1 MGSGYWL
8 LAACNAV
15 VSALLI
21 NAGVAKLV
29 APAPLLQAVAE
40 LVSVPRRGAGELL
53 VRWLGAAELAV
64 AIALLVR
71 PVRSPAGVAAAL
83 LGLCFAAAGL
93 LGVLRGASV
102 PCGCFGGAGRQP
114 LGWANVGFGAVL
126 GAAWPV
132 NALSW
137 RLPSPGYQAV
147 VVALASIA
155 TAAGC
160 LWLDRHLI
168 TPLLRAARAWNSRPG
183 TARTTPARSE
193 VS

>member
-1 MGSGYWL
+1 LGSGYWV

-29 APAPLLQAVAE
+29 APAPLLRAVAE

-71 PVRSPAGVAAAL
+71 PARWPAGVAAAL
-83 LGLCFAAAGL
+83 LGLCFAGAGL
-93 LGVLRGASV
+93 LGVLRGSSV

-114 LGWANVGFGAVL
+114 LGWANVGLGVLLAAVC
-126 GAAWPV
+126 PV
-132 NALSW
+132 NALTW
-137 RLPSPGYQAV
+137 RLPAHDYQTAV
-147 VVALASIA
+147 VGLASIA
-155 TAAGC
+155 TAVSC
-160 LWLDRHLI
+160 LWLNRHLI
-168 TPLLRAARAWNSRPG
+168 TPLFAARTGSGRARPARAAQAL
-183 TARTTPARSE
+183 SE